1 MRNIDEEVERYLRC
15 RGLAED
21 PRATPSEREAARR
34 KMDEIRERA
43 PDVVSH
49 DRVTG
54 RAPKNAPPPSRPGAP
69 PTPPPPP
76 AQAAGF
82 DGPIG
87 RALDRAFTAAT
98 AWAADQVADLFEG
111 DTSLSGSNRASGASP
126 ARNRNMGKA
135 KKQLDRSEAD
145 LIDLLDDDS
154 VCGLEVDE
162 GETDDGEIVYTVTM
176 DIPVDVWK
184 RIAKNGPGRK
194 ALTDWISAALDELAP
209 LDDDDTGEE
218 REEEEEEEDDDE

>member
-1 MRNIDEEVERYLRC
+1 MRAVDEEVDRYLRC
-15 RGLAED
+15 RALAED
-21 PRATPSEREAARR
+21 PRATATEREAARR
-34 KMDEIRERA
+34 KMDAIRERA

-54 RAPKNAPPPSRPGAP
+54 RASRSDPPPRPNAPPP
-69 PTPPPPP
+69 PPPPP

-87 RALDRAFTAAT
+87 RALDRAFSAAT

-111 DTSLSGSNRASGASP
+111 DTSLEPDSKRASGASP
-126 ARNRNMGKA
+126 ARKRNMGKA
-135 KKQLDRSEAD
+135 KKQLDRSSTEI
-145 LIDLLDDDS
+145 IDLLEDDS

-162 GETDDGEIVYTVTM
+162 GEADDGEVVYTVTM

-194 ALTDWISAALDELAP
+194 ALTDWISAAIDELAP
-209 LDDDDTGEE
+209 LDDDTDEE
-218 REEEEEEEDDDE
+218 EEEEEEEEDDDE